1 MSDQTH
7 RSGGFP
13 SISEI
18 FEKLRQHLPELEQ
31 RYHVKSLGVFGSW
44 TRGER
49 RKGSDLDLLVEFDE
63 NGPTLLG
70 FVHLENYLSDML
82 GIKVDLVEKDTLKP
96 AIGHRILEEVQP
108 L

>member
-1 MSDQTH
+1 MK
-7 RSGGFP
+7 
-13 SISEI
+13 EV
-18 FEKLRQHLPELEQ
+18 FEKLRQHLPDLEQ

-44 TRGER
+44 IRGEQ
-49 RKGSDLDLLVEFDE
+49 RKGSDLDLLVEFGE

-96 AIGHRILEEVQP
+96 AIGRCILEEVRP